1 MSGDSHLTFHE
12 FFAGGGMARL
22 GLGPAWRCVTANDFD
37 AKKCAAYRANFGG
50 DHLIE
55 GDVAQLTA
63 GDLPGEADLAW
74 ASFPCQDLSLAGLRG
89 GLKSERSGAFF
100 AFWNLMQDLRKQ
112 ERGPRLIVLENVSGL
127 LNSRKGE
134 DFAALCAALA
144 EGGYRV
150 GALEIDAIRFLPQS
164 RPRLFVV
171 AQRADLPLDPALID
185 PNARLTIP
193 TVFQTPAVQRAARA
207 LPEPAKSAWVNWRL
221 PEPPDRETQ
230 LADIVERGANDWFNR
245 AETDRILEMMSAAH
259 IARVWERQEAG
270 GVHVGALYRRTR
282 NFNGKRVQ
290 RAEVRFD
297 GVAGC
302 LRTPGGGSSRQFIM
316 VIKDGK
322 VGVRRMSARE
332 SARLMGLPEDYVL
345 PGSDTAAL
353 HVTGDGVAVPVVAWL
368 AEHLLTPLLT
378 GSEIRVAA

>member
-1 MSGDSHLTFHE
+1 MSGDSRLTFHE

-22 GLGPAWRCVTANDFD
+22 GLGPDWRCLTANDID

-55 GDVAQLTA
+55 GDVGAISPA
-63 GDLPGEADLAW
+63 DLPGEADLAW

-89 GLKSERSGAFF
+89 GLASERSGAFF
-100 AFWNLMQDLRKQ
+100 AFWTLIQGLRA
-112 ERGPRLIVLENVSGL
+112 EGRSPRLIVLENVSGL

-134 DFAALCAALA
+134 DFAALCCALA

-164 RPRLFVV
+164 RPRLFVI
-171 AQRADLPLDPALID
+171 AQRADLPLDPALTD
-185 PNARLTIP
+185 TNARLTIP
-193 TVFQTPAVQRAARA
+193 TVFQTPALQRAARG
-207 LPEPAKSAWVNWRL
+207 LPDEAKSAWVNWRL
-221 PEPPDRETQ
+221 PEPPDRETT
-230 LADIVERGANDWFNR
+230 LADMVERGANDWFTDE
-245 AETDRILEMMSAAH
+245 ETQRILNMMSAAH
-259 IARVWERQEAG
+259 IGKVWERQEDG
-270 GVHVGALYRRTR
+270 GLHVGALYRRTR
-282 NFNGKRVQ
+282 TFNGKRVQ

-302 LRTPGGGSSRQFIM
+302 LRTPGGGSSRQFLMAIR
-316 VIKDGK
+316 GGR

-332 SARLMGLPEDYVL
+332 SARLMGLPDDYVL
-345 PGSDTAAL
+345 PASDTAAL

-368 AEHLLTPLLT
+368 SRHLLTPLLT
-378 GSEIRVAA
+378 GSEIRAAA